1 MLKRRS
7 RWLAGAAGLFL
18 VLSMSGVAMGV
29 TPPDA
34 VPDVDTTATFED
46 VDGNGIDDDCQAE
59 VAVAA
64 PDTVTAEQ
72 ATVDTDADGVIST
85 TEAAHSA
92 RIGGENCNHGGYVS
106 WIAQHKHDCATEPT
120 EEASTAEESG
130 DGDEP
135 TEGETVL
142 VVTTPPDAE
151 SDADADAC
159 DDVDAA
165 SVKKDH
171 KAAAAARL
179 AAKVER
185 KLAHAAAKAERTLAH
200 QTSKTERQ
208 AAKAARAAER
218 AAAKAAKGKNKN
230 H

>member
-34 VPDVDTTATFED
+34 VPDADTTATFED

-59 VAVAA
+59 TAVEDPAA
-64 PDTVTAEQ
+64 VTAEQ
-72 ATVDTDADGVIST
+72 AAVDTDADGVIST

-92 RIGGENCNHGGYVS
+92 RIGGKNCNHGGYVS
-106 WIAQHKHDCATEPT
+106 WIAHQNGDCATGPTAEEPT
-120 EEASTAEESG
+120 AEEPAAEESG
-130 DGDEP
+130 DGDEDEP
-135 TEGETVL
+135 TEGEAVL

-151 SDADADAC
+151 PDADSEACDEPADEADTDGADADSA
-159 DDVDAA
+159 
-165 SVKKDH
+165 KKDH

-179 AAKVER
+179 AAKAER
-185 KLAHAAAKAERTLAH
+185 KLARAAAKAERT
-200 QTSKTERQ
+200 
-208 AAKAARAAER
+208 AAKASS
-218 AAAKAAKGKNKN
+218 KT
-230 H
+230 